1 MWDKSST
8 TKPQA
13 EPFFSR
19 IQNWKS
25 GPDSGLANLAQWG
38 SVNNMQIS
46 LFKHTINGLVT
57 FLERGH

>member
-19 IQNWKS
+19 IQNWQS
-25 GPDSGLANLAQWG
+25 GPDSGLADLAQWG

-46 LFKHTINGLVT
+46 LSLSSSTQPMVL
-57 FLERGH
+57 LPS

>member
-46 LFKHTINGLVT
+46 LSLSSSTQPMVL
-57 FLERGH
+57 LPS